1 MPKHYNIV
9 TTTANNVNI
18 ANYPKFN
25 KLFPFADKSKEQ
37 EKSEKDKHK
46 RIKDEKYNTMIRNTK
61 NEDDFYK
68 MKGNKGDE
76 TKRSNTSKNNLKRCK
91 SSEQISHN

>member
-1 MPKHYNIV
+1 
-9 TTTANNVNI
+9 
-18 ANYPKFN
+18 
-25 KLFPFADKSKEQ
+25 
-37 EKSEKDKHK
+37 
-46 RIKDEKYNTMIRNTK
+46 MIRNTK

-91 SSEQISHN
+91 SSEQISHNWNLIILCKLRREIKIMIDI

>member
-1 MPKHYNIV
+1 MPKHQNIV

-37 EKSEKDKHK
+37 EKSDKDKHK

-61 NEDDFYK
+61 NEDDYK
-68 MKGNKGDE
+68 MKGNKGDD